1 MTTAR
6 QSDKRR
12 HHRIIFKEPKKI
24 AALISPLD
32 HEEPEEAVPSSI
44 LNMSEGG
51 IQISVERSLLDGISC
66 GRKILL
72 HCISGLP
79 DLLAFADVP
88 MQVIWV
94 MDNEHLDHV
103 LVGAAFGDLSEEQE
117 ESLRIFV
124 DLSLQESC

>member
-1 MTTAR
+1 ME
-6 QSDKRR
+6 KRR
-12 HHRIIFKEPKKI
+12 HHRIIFKEPRKI
-24 AALISPLD
+24 AALISPIEHD
-32 HEEPEEAVPSSI
+32 EEEKAVASAI

-51 IQISVERSLLDGISC
+51 IQISVERSLLDGIRC

-117 ESLRIFV
+117 ASLRSFV
-124 DLSLQESC
+124 DTCLQQCR

>member
-1 MTTAR
+1 MTT
-6 QSDKRR
+6 QSEKRR
-12 HHRIIFKEPKKI
+12 HHRIIFKDPKKI
-24 AALISPLD
+24 AALISPFD
-32 HEEPEEAVPSSI
+32 YEEPEEAVPSAI

-51 IQISVERSLLDGISC
+51 IQISVERSLLDGICC

-79 DLLAFADVP
+79 GLLAFADVP

-103 LVGAAFGDLSEEQE
+103 LVGAAFGNLSEEQE
-117 ESLRIFV
+117 TSLRSFV
-124 DLSLQESC
+124 DACMQAA